1 MKKLLAFILLITY
14 FAFSSGVVIN
24 YHYCMNQL
32 ASAKLFEKESDV
44 CGLCG
49 MHSTDSE
56 GCCHDEVKVLKAEDD
71 QNTTAS
77 IAFLFK
83 APVLE
88 LSQASEFLFL
98 PVQNHNEFLL
108 AVPHPPPLLTEQD
121 TYLQNRVFRI

>member
-1 MKKLLAFILLITY
+1 MKKLLAYILLITY

-32 ASAKLFEKESDV
+32 ASAKLFEKEGDV

-49 MHSTDSE
+49 MHSTDSK

-83 APVLE
+83 APVLQ
-88 LSQASEFLFL
+88 LSLASEFLYL
-98 PVQNHNEFLL
+98 PIHNLNESFL

>member
-1 MKKLLAFILLITY
+1 VKKLLAFILLITY

-83 APVLE
+83 APVLK

-98 PVQNHNEFLL
+98 PVQNQNEFLL